1 MYSFFLRIISCY
13 FQFTD
18 ALKLCY
24 LAFLYKKY
32 TFDETRSFAVQVCP
46 EKDTLQYLFQ
56 HDDPYL
62 RYVHYSDT
70 MTVIRH
76 DSRNVVDV
84 PSRCRSYFMYVSY
97 NNVVQIQLPARMMLV
112 DNKILSYLFVR
123 HYMNVHHNAIKFDK
137 DYILTCIDTEY
148 NTFTLD
154 RTQYVRLNSVSY
166 TILIED
172 QEP

>member
-1 MYSFFLRIISCY
+1 MP
-13 FQFTD
+13 
-18 ALKLCY
+18 
-24 LAFLYKKY
+24 
-32 TFDETRSFAVQVCP
+32 V
-46 EKDTLQYLFQ
+46 LF
-56 HDDPYL
+56 
-62 RYVHYSDT
+62 YV
-70 MTVIRH
+70 
-76 DSRNVVDV
+76 
-84 PSRCRSYFMYVSY
+84 YVSY

-137 DYILTCIDTEY
+137 DYVLTCIDTEY
-148 NTFTLD
+148 NTFTLN